1 MFFMSDRSRLGLAG
15 VGACVLGLVMCV
27 GALGFYPHPAGS
39 NVGGGAV
46 AILFLALF
54 FIGELIGLFGLGV
67 LIYLGIY
74 KRQRRG
80 GANSYSRIE
89 SDLETPRYDSVELD
103 VELDPEDRGLDT
115 MLPRELWCHHL

>member
-1 MFFMSDRSRLGLAG
+1 MFFMSRRSGLGFAG
-15 VGACVLGLVMCV
+15 VGACVLDLDMCV

-74 KRQRRG
+74 KRT
-80 GANSYSRIE
+80 A
-89 SDLETPRYDSVELD
+89 
-103 VELDPEDRGLDT
+103 
-115 MLPRELWCHHL
+115 